1 MSFRLAIKTNS
12 QMKQLIKLFSGAAL
26 VAGMLMLSACDGG
39 FEEMNVNPTQASQV
53 DPNFKLT
60 NIQVR
65 VSGERYENWRTNL
78 IYSSVMIQH
87 FATLPGYW
95 AGDKYTYIGSYSA
108 AMWDRYYPNIARNV
122 EDLLLQTSEDP
133 EHANM
138 HHITQV
144 MRVIMYH
151 RLTDLYGDIPYSEAG
166 RGFIDGI
173 TQPKYDAQSE
183 IYADMLAKL
192 EAAATGL
199 DGSLPSFG
207 TGDLMYQGDVDQWRK
222 LANSLMLRLG
232 MRLVKVDPGAAQQ
245 WAAKAI
251 AGGTMTSNDDIAYIP
266 HNDPSGWRNGNGS
279 VFLADGSPRLSQFFV
294 NWMVDHGDP
303 RLYVYGTLQPG
314 TTEPVGM
321 PNGKITGGSDPNHGI
336 ENDASWVPCPD
347 GVSENCGMNRYMVPN
362 AVIKGQDDPM
372 FFMTYAE
379 VELLKAEAAARGWY
393 SGDAAAHYANG
404 VRAAMEYLS
413 MYGAEAAIPAA
424 DIDAYL
430 AANPYD
436 AANGIKQINEQL
448 WAAVLLNE
456 YEAFAN
462 WRRTG
467 YPELTPV
474 NYPGNVTGGTIP
486 RRLRY
491 REGEAVAN
499 PENYSAVLSAQGPDE
514 FTTRMWWDR

>member
-1 MSFRLAIKTNS
+1 
-12 QMKQLIKLFSGAAL
+12 
-26 VAGMLMLSACDGG
+26 
-39 FEEMNVNPTQASQV
+39 MNVNPTQASQV

-60 NIQVR
+60 NIQLR
-65 VSGERYENWRTNL
+65 ISGERYENWRTNL

-87 FATLPGYW
+87 YATLPTYW
-95 AGDKYTYIGSYSA
+95 AGDKYIYIGSYSA
-108 AMWDRYYPNIARNV
+108 AMWDRYYPNIARNM
-122 EDLLLQTSEDP
+122 EDLLVQTSEDP
-133 EHANM
+133 EMSNM
-138 HHITQV
+138 HHIAQIV
-144 MRVIMYH
+144 RVIMYH

-166 RGFIDGI
+166 RGFIEGT
-173 TQPKYDAQSE
+173 TQPKYDAQSS
-183 IYADMLAKL
+183 IYPDMLARL
-192 EAAATGL
+192 EAAAGAL
-199 DGSLPSFG
+199 NGSSPSFG
-207 TGDLMYQGDVDQWRK
+207 SGDLIYQGDVDKWKK

-232 MRLVKVDPGAAQQ
+232 MRLTKVDPGAAQSWVQ
-245 WAAKAI
+245 KAI
-251 AGGTMTSNDDIAYIP
+251 AGGTMTSNADIAYVP

-279 VFLADGSPRLSQFFV
+279 VFLVDGSPRLSEFFV
-294 NWMVDHGDP
+294 NWMVSHNDP

-314 TTEPVGM
+314 TSEPIGM
-321 PNGKITGGSDPNHGI
+321 PNGKITGGADPDNGI

-362 AVIKGQDDPM
+362 TVMKGQDDPM

-379 VELLKAEAAARGWY
+379 VELLKAEAAARGWH
-393 SGDAAAHYANG
+393 SGDAGAHYANG

-413 MYGAEAAIPAA
+413 MYGPDAAIDGA

-436 AANGIKQINEQL
+436 PANGMRQIGEQI

-499 PENYSAVLSAQGPDE
+499 PENYSAALSAQGPDE
-514 FTTRMWWDR
+514 FTTRMWWDK